1 MSDTASL
8 SEALTGRTV
17 TLPVL
22 PLPAVVLPGTVVT
35 LTLDHEAV
43 RLAVQAA
50 TAGEG
55 RVLLTGPAG
64 ADGADTTLGVVARV
78 PNTAMLPTGEQAAIL
93 QAEQRGRIVATHAAS
108 QGADHAEVELLVDP
122 RPTPRVEAAARE
134 LRVVLEEVA
143 KLRQSRRLPEIL
155 RTVADPG
162 AMADAVT
169 AWSEAPAE
177 RRSEVLHAVD
187 VHERVQLVNE
197 WAKAHLAELQVT
209 AQIRADVTEGVDKQQ
224 REYLLRQQMAA
235 IRKELGEGDDDVVGE
250 YRTKVAGLT
259 LPDKARAFVDKEIDR
274 LERMSSQSPEHS
286 WVRTWLDRV
295 LELPW
300 NVRTDD
306 RLDLAAAREQ
316 LDTDHYGLDDVKDRI
331 VEFLAVKKLRA
342 QRGIADGEGRGAG
355 SVLTLVGPPGVGKTS
370 LGESVARAMG
380 RNFVRV
386 ALGGVR
392 DEAEI
397 RGHRRTYVGSQPG
410 RIVRAIIEAG
420 SMNPVVLLDEV
431 DKLSAGGWGGDPTA
445 ALLEVL
451 DPAQNHTFRD
461 HYLELELDLSQV
473 VFIATA
479 NVADTIPAPLL
490 DRMDLIRLDGYTE
503 DEKVF
508 IAQRYLLPRQLERAG
523 LTTDEV
529 DVHEAALR
537 ATISG
542 YTREAGVRS
551 LERELGKLS
560 RKVAAKVATGAQQPP
575 VVVADTDVR
584 EWLGR
589 PKVDDSV
596 PERTDVPGIATGLAV
611 TGMGGDVL
619 FIETTAFPLAQDGE
633 PSLTLTGQLG
643 DVMKESAH
651 IALSYVRSHA
661 AELGVDPA
669 AMSRRVHVHVPA
681 GAVPKDGPSAGITI
695 TTALLSLL
703 TGKVVKPTVGMTGE
717 ITLQGKVLP
726 IGGVKQK
733 VLAAHRA
740 GLTEVVLPK
749 RNGPDL
755 DDVPE
760 RVREAM
766 TFHLADT
773 YADVLKVA
781 FAHHDADA

>member
-1 MSDTASL
+1 MTDSENIPTARSIL
-8 SEALTGRTV
+8 VSSS
-17 TLPVL
+17 LPVL
-22 PLPAVVLPGTVVT
+22 ALPTVVLPGTLVT
-35 LTLDHEAV
+35 LALDTDAV
-43 RLAVQAA
+43 RLAVEAA
-50 TAGEG
+50 SARDG
-55 RVLLTGPAG
+55 RVLLVAPTDATGR
-64 ADGADTTLGVVARV
+64 DDIGVVARV
-78 PNTAMLPTGEQAAIL
+78 PSRGSLPSGQPAAIV
-93 QAEQRGRIVATHAAS
+93 QAEGRARILARHAS
-108 QGADHAEVELLVDP
+108 ERGADHADVDLLHEP
-122 RPTPRVEAAARE
+122 RPTPRIEAAARE
-134 LRVVLEEVA
+134 LRVVLEEIA

-155 RTVADPG
+155 RTVGEPG
-162 AMADAVT
+162 PLADAVV
-169 AWSEAPAE
+169 AWSEADLE
-177 RRSEVLHAVD
+177 FRSNVLYAVAVD
-187 VHERVQLVNE
+187 ERLQIVNE
-197 WAKAHLAELQVT
+197 WARGHLAELQVT

-224 REYLLRQQMAA
+224 RDYLLRQQLAA
-235 IRKELGEGDDDVVGE
+235 IRKELGEGDDDVTGE
-250 YRTKVAGLT
+250 YRSKLEAIRPHLAEKVAS
-259 LPDKARAFVDKEIDR
+259 FIDKEIDR
-274 LERMSSQSPEHS
+274 LERMSQQSPEHS
-286 WVRTWLDRV
+286 WVRTWLDRI

-300 NVRTDD
+300 ATRTPDQ
-306 RLDLAAAREQ
+306 LDLTAARDV
-316 LDTDHYGLDDVKDRI
+316 LDADHYGLDDVKDRI
-331 VEFLAVKKLRA
+331 VEFLAVRKLRNDREVA
-342 QRGIADGEGRGAG
+342 EHTRSAG
-355 SVLTLVGPPGVGKTS
+355 TVVTLVGPPGVGKTS
-370 LGESVARAMG
+370 LGESIARAMG

-410 RIVRAIIEAG
+410 RIARAIIEAG

-431 DKLSAGGWGGDPTA
+431 DKLSAGGWSGDPTA

-461 HYLELELDLSQV
+461 HYLEVELDLSQV

-490 DRMDLIRLDGYTE
+490 DRMELVRLDGYTE

-508 IAQRYLLPRQLERAG
+508 IAQRYLLPRQLERSG
-523 LTTDEV
+523 LNADEV
-529 DVHEAALR
+529 VVTEAAMR
-537 ATISG
+537 STITG

-560 RKVAAKVATGAQQPP
+560 RKVAAAIATSKRTAPIGVDSA
-575 VVVADTDVR
+575 DVR
-584 EWLGR
+584 DWLGR
-589 PKVDDSV
+589 PKVDDEV
-596 PERTDVPGIATGLAV
+596 PERTNVPGVATGLAV
-611 TGMGGDVL
+611 TGSGGDVL
-619 FIETTAFPLAQDGE
+619 FIETTAFPLAGDATTTE
-633 PSLTLTGQLG
+633 PTLTLTGQLG

-661 AELGVDPA
+661 AELGIDPA
-669 AMSRRVHVHVPA
+669 TLAKRVHVHVPA
-681 GAVPKDGPSAGITI
+681 GAVPKDGPSAGVTM
-695 TTALLSLL
+695 TTALVSLL

-760 RVREAM
+760 KVRAVM

-773 YADVLKVA
+773 YADVLAAA
-781 FAHHDADA
+781 FA